1 MDTDEVGGGGGRGW
15 RGKRQTFGRNHN
27 DPIMHQPRCKRKNVM
42 RKPGNEGGTGQSSL
56 SFSLVGPA
64 EGRGDILNPTIFNI
78 FFMTLAY

>member
-1 MDTDEVGGGGGRGW
+1 
-15 RGKRQTFGRNHN
+15 
-27 DPIMHQPRCKRKNVM
+27 M

-64 EGRGDILNPTIFNI
+64 EGRGDTLNPTIFNI